1 LGSLEDFS
9 IALVVLSGIRR
20 SFAPRGGPLM
30 KIVPGKLATIQ
41 FPSGIQLMVERSR
54 LNQRTEINSGGKA

>member
-9 IALVVLSGIRR
+9 IAFAILSGIRR
-20 SFAPRGGPLM
+20 SFAGGACPLM